1 MLVKDCRNIIFRR
14 GLASNLNAF
23 ELRIV
28 YAGFYSS
35 PNHLQFEFREDAS
48 HFEERRGHRIDLT
61 ATAVDGDASDDNQ
74 SKFLLLDRVDDLT
87 KLLRGTAE
95 TGNFK
100 CDDGISLS
108 RRLQE
113 HMEILFDLGVSVFVF
128 KYDFFC
134 ASCFKLETIP

>member
-1 MLVKDCRNIIFRR
+1 MLIKDCGNVIFRR
-14 GLASNLNAF
+14 GFASNLHAF

-28 YAGFYSS
+28 YAGFYSGT
-35 PNHLQFEFREDAS
+35 NHLQFKFGEDAS
-48 HFEERRGHRIDLT
+48 HFEERRGHRIDFT
-61 ATAVDGDASDDNQ
+61 ASAVDGDASDDNQ
-74 SKFLLLDRVDDLT
+74 SKFLLLDRVDDLA

-113 HMEILFDLGVSVFVF
+113 HM
-128 KYDFFC
+128 
-134 ASCFKLETIP
+134 